1 VVGELEM
8 AVQELIRLQDSYY
21 IQASAAVTHE
31 HSYVLKQGDAFGVF
45 ESSGHINASHRPA
58 EGLFFE
64 GTRFLS
70 RLELSLANHPPL
82 LLSSSVRRD
91 NVVMTIDLT
100 NCDLYRDE
108 ALVLP
113 RGTIHIYRS
122 QFLWHG
128 TLYQHIV
135 IRNFGDVAL
144 DIPLALSVAADYADI
159 FEVRGQHRARRG
171 CVLPPQTDRQSL
183 VLTYEGLDNVT
194 RQTRIHCAPVPS
206 RISASEICLDTV
218 LAGDEEKSFLINITC
233 ETATRSKQ
241 LTAYATALERSTD
254 VASTLTGSAV
264 HTSNE
269 RFDAW
274 LEQSQADLVMMLTS
288 TDHGLYPYAG
298 VPWFSTPFGR
308 DGIITALECL
318 WIAPQIA
325 RGVLS
330 YLAATQATS
339 IDPSRDAEPG
349 KILHESRQGEMAALR
364 EIPFDRYYGSIDST
378 PLFLL
383 LASEY
388 WRRTGDTGFLQS
400 LWPHLELGL
409 TWIDRYGDMDGD
421 GFVEYARRSST
432 GLVQQGWKDSQD
444 SIFHA
449 DGRLA
454 EAPIAVCEV
463 QGYVFA
469 AKLGLSALANAVGKK
484 DMAVELSTQAIKL
497 AANFEAA
504 FWQENLGT
512 YALALDGAKKPCQVR
527 SSNVGHCLYSG
538 IASRERAL
546 IASETLFAQDSF
558 SGWGIRTIA
567 EGASRYN
574 PMSYHNGSVW
584 PHDNALVAAGVA
596 RYGQR
601 FLAARVLG
609 ALFEASTFFDLQRL
623 PELFCGFTRRPGK
636 APTLY
641 PVACSPQ
648 TWAAACPFLLLQA
661 SLGLTIDAA
670 DRRIVFTRPV
680 LPAAVD
686 MISIDSLKIGEGVV
700 DLQLFRERDAVTVTV
715 TKKTEDIDVILLQ

>member
-1 VVGELEM
+1 M
-8 AVQELIRLQDSYY
+8 RMPVQDLIRLQDSYY

-45 ESSGHINASHRPA
+45 ESAGHINAGHRPA

-70 RLELSLANHPPL
+70 RFELSLASHPPL

-91 NVVMTIDLT
+91 NVVMAIDLT
-100 NCDLYRDE
+100 NCDLYREE

-113 RGTIHIYRS
+113 RGTIHIHWS
-122 QFLWHG
+122 QFLWNG
-128 TLYQHIV
+128 TLYQHIT
-135 IRNFGDVAL
+135 IRNFGDVPL
-144 DIPLALSVAADYADI
+144 DIPLSLSLAADYADI

-171 CVLPPQTDRQSL
+171 ALRPAETDRQST
-183 VLTYEGLDNVT
+183 VLTYQGLDHVT
-194 RQTRIHCAPVPS
+194 RKTRIHCAPVPS
-206 RISASEICLDTV
+206 SVSASEICLDSV
-218 LAGDEEKSFLINITC
+218 LSEGEEKSFLSTITC
-233 ETATRSKQ
+233 ETGNSSKQ
-241 LTAYATALERSTD
+241 IAPYATALERATQ
-254 VASTLTGSAV
+254 VASTLPGGTV

-274 LEQSQADLVMMLTS
+274 LGRSRADLLMMLTS

-318 WIAPQIA
+318 WIAPEIA

-330 YLAATQATS
+330 YLAGTQATFL
-339 IDPSRDAEPG
+339 DPTRDAEPG
-349 KILHESRQGEMAALR
+349 KILHESRRGEMASLR
-364 EIPFDRYYGSIDST
+364 EIPFDRYYGSVDST

-383 LASEY
+383 LAAEY
-388 WRRTGDTGFLQS
+388 WRRTGDTGFVQS
-400 LWPHLELGL
+400 LWPHLELAL
-409 TWIDRYGDMDGD
+409 TWINHYGDMDGD
-421 GFVEYARRSST
+421 GFVEYARHSST

-454 EAPIAVCEV
+454 EAPIALCEV

-469 AKLGLSALANAVGKK
+469 AKLGLSKLAKAIGKENVA
-484 DMAVELSTQAIKL
+484 MELSAQVVELARR
-497 AANFEAA
+497 FEAI
-504 FWQENLGT
+504 FWQEKLGT
-512 YALALDGAKKPCQVR
+512 YAVALDGAKQPCRVR

-546 IASETLFAQDSF
+546 IASETLFADNSF

-584 PHDNALVAAGVA
+584 PHDNALIAAGVA

-601 FLAARVLG
+601 ALAAKVLR

-623 PELFCGFTRRPGK
+623 PELFCGFPRRPGK

-670 DRRIVFTRPV
+670 ERRVSFTRPV
-680 LPAAVD
+680 LPAAVE

-700 DLQLFRERDAVTVTV
+700 DLQLFRKRQAVTVTV